1 MPALTDS
8 PTTYKKTCLVTS
20 RISDSLVDVAG
31 GAELIGKES
40 PRPADSGSFAGVVNA
55 HWSAVYRLLWCMTG
69 NRHDTEDLTQETFL
83 RALNRLESFTPG
95 TSMRAWLLR
104 IASNAF
110 FDLRRK
116 HGRLRQQPLKDS
128 FPSAD
133 SRPEKPLEAAEQNE
147 LLRVALEE
155 LSETTRLVFHLRTQ
169 EELSFREIGEL
180 TGVTEE
186 AARWHMHQARTK
198 LTTKL
203 AGKV

>member
-1 MPALTDS
+1 
-8 PTTYKKTCLVTS
+8 
-20 RISDSLVDVAG
+20 
-31 GAELIGKES
+31 LIGKES
-40 PRPADSGSFAGVVNA
+40 PRPAEVGAFAGVVKS

-104 IASNAF
+104 IASNAY

-116 HGRLRQQPLKDS
+116 HARLRQQPLEDS
-128 FPSAD
+128 LASAD

-147 LLRVALEE
+147 LLRIALEE

-169 EELSFREIGEL
+169 EELSFREIGEMA
-180 TGVTEE
+180 GVTEE

-198 LTTKL
+198 LTARL